1 MSYIDSFK
9 GRFYFLSNFYPCRI
23 EHQGINY
30 PSVEHYYVAL
40 KANTLQFLDGKYYTA
55 PDFRELI
62 AKVPLPQDVK
72 KIGQRVKLRGDWNEK
87 KYNFMLQ
94 GIRQKFSDEK
104 LAELLIDTGE
114 LEIIES
120 NWWHDNY
127 WGRCSCPKCKDMG
140 QNNLGKIIMQ
150 VRLELKQKQRPS
162 LDEQIKGDS
171 SK

>member
-23 EHQGINY
+23 EHQGIIY

-40 KANTLQFLDGKYYTA
+40 KVNTLQFLDGKYYTA

-72 KIGQRVKLRGDWNEK
+72 KIGQRVKLRVDWNEK

-104 LAELLIDTGE
+104 LSELLLDTGDS
-114 LEIIES
+114 EIIES

-127 WGRCSCPKCKDMG
+127 WGRCSCPKCKDTG

-162 LDEQIKGDS
+162 LGEQISGDS
-171 SK
+171 LK

>member
-87 KYNFMLQ
+87 KYNFMLG

-104 LAELLIDTGE
+104 LAELLLDTGD

-127 WGRCSCPKCKDMG
+127 WGRCSCHKCKDMG

-162 LDEQIKGDS
+162 LGEHIKGDS
-171 SK
+171 LK